1 MQSTRWVQDVRGR
14 NLLVF
19 VGDYE
24 ITWAL
29 DKNPGLRLSEF
40 HQNVD

>member
-1 MQSTRWVQDVRGR
+1 MQATRWVQDVKGR
-14 NLLVF
+14 NLLIF

-24 ITWAL
+24 INWAL

-40 HQNVD
+40 NQNT